1 MGDEMTFRTA
11 VGGYRKDEVLEYVE
25 NMNDK
30 LYHMKKSREEEVQ
43 NYQSRIRE
51 LEALLQRENLRS
63 SELNE
68 TQMERIR
75 ILEEE
80 NAAQKEECA
89 RQKEELE
96 KMEARWK
103 SSVQDCAKMETERD
117 MLKEKLGREILRL
130 RNENQKLTKRAED
143 AEKQAGCRDDYEA
156 VRDVVSEVQY
166 KIAEYVNVINKTQ
179 QSLAASYQSMN
190 GIKKKIAEKLDSEM
204 Q

>member
-51 LEALLQRENLRS
+51 LEALLQKENLRS

-75 ILEEE
+75 ILEGE
-80 NAAQKEECA
+80 NAAQKEESA

-103 SSVQDCAKMETERD
+103 ASVQDCAKLETERD